1 MTRRRRPVGRPGSVA
16 VIIPAHNEEGLLPA
30 SLAAVHTAAGH
41 PGLEGTR
48 VLVVVAADSCTDATP
63 EVARRAGALT
73 VAVRGRGAGAAR
85 AAAARAA
92 LGVLGGGD
100 GVWIASTD
108 ADSVVPADW
117 LDFHLSYAA
126 RGWDALVG
134 TVVLDRH
141 PADARRLTAVHQRLY
156 EKSRPPG
163 GCRGT
168 TRTST
173 ARTSGSPPGPTPT
186 RAASLPCRSV
196 RTTPWS
202 VPSSGRATGSCA
214 PPTAPSRRRAGSTPA
229 LAAGSAS
236 TWPAWPHRKPPE
248 IRRDVGQRAR
258 NGRTCGRGGFDRGT
272 MSPGARDRASG
283 PGHADGAGGRYFSA
297 GPGAVQRER
306 RSAGRVFDSACGASA
321 GVRPRQRVRVAVP
334 ARGADPEVPV

>member
-141 PADARRLTAVHQRLY
+141 PADARRLTAVHHRLY

-163 GCRGT
+163 GLPWHHPHVHGANLGL
-168 TRTST
+168 T
-173 ARTSGSPPGPTPT
+173 ARSYTHAGGFPPLSVGEDHALVRALQRTGHRILRTPDCPVTTSGRLHP
-186 RAASLPCRSV
+186 RA
-196 RTTPWS
+196 
-202 VPSSGRATGSCA
+202 
-214 PPTAPSRRRAGSTPA
+214 
-229 LAAGSAS
+229 
-236 TWPAWPHRKPPE
+236 
-248 IRRDVGQRAR
+248 
-258 NGRTCGRGGFDRGT
+258 RGGFGEYL
-272 MSPGARDRASG
+272 ARLA
-283 PGHADGAGGRYFSA
+283 AQETA
-297 GPGAVQRER
+297 
-306 RSAGRVFDSACGASA
+306 
-321 GVRPRQRVRVAVP
+321 
-334 ARGADPEVPV
+334 